1 MHTTQL
7 ISALLKANW
16 VIEPNFAI
24 SHGPLVA
31 SLLNIQTAL
40 INEKPNPLT
49 AFAIDAKDV
58 KGEKYSRWDGFNNAP
73 RNSVA
78 VISLKG
84 PLMKEDMNCGPV
96 GMSTL
101 GTIIEEA
108 DSHNHIGS
116 IVLHIDSPGGTV
128 DGTEALAAIVKN
140 TKKPVVAFV
149 DGLMASGAFWIG
161 SAANEIIAS
170 TDTDQIGSVGVIL
183 RFQDMQS
190 YWEAQGVKFHSIPAS
205 TSPDK
210 NKMFEELREGNYDNY
225 RKEVLDP
232 IDEKFM
238 NAIKTNCPACEEKHL
253 TGKVFFARDVMNVF
267 VNSIGTLG
275 DAIARAH
282 ELSIFEEENSNII
295 LKNTI
300 SMKQFK
306 NLNTV
311 LGLEALESVD
321 ESVSLNEEQLEVIE
335 GALIQNDQAVA
346 NARTEAE
353 TERDAANDLL
363 AAANNLLSNAIAAFD
378 AIDPAIATA
387 ESPEAKADAVRT
399 LLSSRVGVEAIIV
412 VEENDPEAVKSD
424 VDWDVINKLPHN
436 IAVDAN
442 S

>member
-1 MHTTQL
+1 
-7 ISALLKANW
+7 
-16 VIEPNFAI
+16 
-24 SHGPLVA
+24 
-31 SLLNIQTAL
+31 
-40 INEKPNPLT
+40 
-49 AFAIDAKDV
+49 
-58 KGEKYSRWDGFNNAP
+58 
-73 RNSVA
+73 
-78 VISLKG
+78 
-84 PLMKEDMNCGPV
+84 
-96 GMSTL
+96 
-101 GTIIEEA
+101 
-108 DSHNHIGS
+108 
-116 IVLHIDSPGGTV
+116 
-128 DGTEALAAIVKN
+128 
-140 TKKPVVAFV
+140 
-149 DGLMASGAFWIG
+149 
-161 SAANEIIAS
+161 
-170 TDTDQIGSVGVIL
+170 
-183 RFQDMQS
+183 
-190 YWEAQGVKFHSIPAS
+190 
-205 TSPDK
+205 
-210 NKMFEELREGNYDNY
+210 MFEELREGNYDNY

-387 ESPEAKADAVRT
+387 ESPEAKAEAVRT
-399 LLSSRVGVEAIIV
+399 LLSSRLGVEAIIV